1 MQRHSKGVEPTL
13 PVAEV
18 MWNMDPQSIE
28 AVTKSYRAWLRQ
40 ANRMRDEAMRF
51 AQERFTKEIEAAVQ
65 LARCTNPSE
74 AFALQA
80 EFANQI
86 AADYFAE
93 GQKIVEIM
101 GEMAKEI
108 SSSPKSDKADY

>member
-1 MQRHSKGVEPTL
+1 
-13 PVAEV
+13 
-18 MWNMDPQSIE
+18 
-28 AVTKSYRAWLRQ
+28 
-40 ANRMRDEAMRF
+40 MRE
-51 AQERFTKEIEAAVQ
+51 

-80 EFANQI
+80 KFANQM

-108 SSSPKSDKADY
+108 SSSPKADKAHH